1 MEDKKIIDVI
11 YKDIQIN
18 YNEEYEIWECDIAN
32 AHFQKQTLKECKK
45 RIDDFFKKEFKRI
58 KIFRICFE
66 GFKKGEIT
74 SLIEN
79 ERYAD
84 CWIIDENKNRSKE
97 KFECLYFDNEYN
109 NKLLEEYNKQKEII
123 KKEEDKL
130 KEILGKFQKFNLEIN
145 LI

>member
-11 YKDIQIN
+11 YKDIEIS
-18 YNEEYEIWECDIAN
+18 YNEENEVWDCDIAK

-45 RIDDFFKKEFKRI
+45 RIDDFLKNEFKRI
-58 KIFRICFE
+58 KIFIMRFDEFE
-66 GFKKGEIT
+66 KGEIA

-79 ERYAD
+79 ERYVD
-84 CWIIDENKNRSKE
+84 CWIIGENKNRSKE
-97 KFECLYFDNEYN
+97 KFERLYFDNEYN

-130 KEILGKFQKFNLEIN
+130 KEILGKFQKFNLEIK
-145 LI
+145 